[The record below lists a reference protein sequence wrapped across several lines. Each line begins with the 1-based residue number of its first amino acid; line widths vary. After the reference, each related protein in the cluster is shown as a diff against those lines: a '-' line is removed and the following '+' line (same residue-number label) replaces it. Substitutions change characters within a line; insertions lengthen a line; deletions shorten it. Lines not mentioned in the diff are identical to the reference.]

1 MRAVLEY
8 LYMFADPEKVIS
20 QIYLAEGM
28 TVADLGAGIG
38 FYSLIL
44 ARKVGPY
51 GKVFAVD
58 VQKDYLRK
66 VKNEAERAGFENVEV
81 IQGDLEMPKGSGLV
95 SASIDRVLI
104 SNILFQSAY
113 PENIVKEAKRVLK
126 HDGKIAIVDWSDSFN
141 QLGPHPDHVITK
153 EETQKLF
160 EKNGLQFESFLDAG
174 SHHYGMI
181 FRLPPLANPAK
192 SAIQES
198 AWQSSVR
205 ETIAQEALHDSD
217 LNNKIKK

>member
-66 VKNEAERAGFENVEV
+66 VKNEAERAGFENVDV

-113 PENIVKEAKRVLK
+113 PENIAKEAKRILK

-153 EETQKLF
+153 EETQKIF
-160 EKNGLQFESFLDAG
+160 EKNGLQFESYLDAG

-181 FRLPPLANPAK
+181 FKLPPLTSSLANPAK
-192 SAIQES
+192 ANLM
-198 AWQSSVR
+198 R
-205 ETIAQEALHDSD
+205 EALQDND
-217 LNNKIKK
+217 LNNKINKI